1 MAEKSAAERTEEATP
16 QRLKKARGEGQ
27 VAQSQEVPSAMMLTG
42 LILALVLTAGHMYQ
56 WFIAQ
61 MRGGLLFRI
70 DESLST
76 DAFADVLQT
85 RGAQCLIVLLPLL
98 LVMAISGLMGSVAVG
113 GVAWSPKAIRF
124 DLSRI
129 SLIKGL
135 KNLFSLKSVV
145 KLVIAIA
152 KLSIFMLLAWQYIG
166 GRMDSLLALHWST
179 PEGTLGTT
187 AQLIIG
193 LAIRIT
199 VALAVI
205 ACIDF
210 LYQRWSHRRQM
221 KMTRQEVKEEHK
233 QQEVSSE
240 VKGRIRS
247 MQMAMAQ
254 KRMLQEV
261 PDADIVVTNPTH
273 YAVAIRYDATEMA
286 APRVVAKGAD
296 FMCQTIKEIAR
307 ANDVPIIEKPEL
319 ARALYA
325 AAEPGEAIPEALFV
339 AVAEI
344 LAAIYRMKNNT
355 PPMSLDAS
363 E

>member
-1 MAEKSAAERTEEATP
+1 MAEKSAAERTEDATP

-42 LILALVLTAGHMYQ
+42 LILALVLSAGHMYQ
-56 WFIAQ
+56 WFITQ
-61 MRGGLLFRI
+61 MRGGLLFQMNG
-70 DESLST
+70 SLSAT
-76 DAFADVLQT
+76 TFGEVLCD
-85 RGAQCLIVLLPLL
+85 RGGQCLIVLLPLL
-98 LVMAISGLMGSVAVG
+98 LVMAVSGLMGSISVG

-129 SLIKGL
+129 SIIKGV
-135 KNLFSLKSVV
+135 KNLCSLKSIV
-145 KLVIAIA
+145 KLLIAIA
-152 KLSIFMLLAWQYIG
+152 KLSIFMLLAWHYIG
-166 GRMDSLLALHWST
+166 ARMDLLLGLHWST
-179 PEGTLGTT
+179 PEGTLGTI

-199 VALAVI
+199 VALVVI
-205 ACIDF
+205 ATIDF
-210 LYQRWSHRRQM
+210 IYQRWTHKRQL

-233 QQEVSSE
+233 QQEVSAE
-240 VKGRIRS
+240 IKGQIRS

-254 KRMLQEV
+254 KRTLRDV
-261 PDADIVVTNPTH
+261 PDADIVVANPTH
-273 YAVAIRYDATEMA
+273 YAVAIRYEATEMA
-286 APRVVAKGAD
+286 APMVVAKGAD

-325 AAEPGEAIPEALFV
+325 AAEPGEPIPEALFV

-344 LAAIYRMKNNT
+344 LATIYRMKRNT
-355 PPMSLDAS
+355 PPMSLDTN